1 MARSRS
7 RARPPPHGGN
17 GANGFVLGTDG
28 GQLSTFDLNQY
39 GQNEPAGVALDPATH
54 LLYSSHDSA
63 RRVYVISPGAD
74 GAFNNTGD
82 SLVRQFWSLR
92 SAIPTA

>member
-1 MARSRS
+1 MTDGEIEEPSPAT
-7 RARPPPHGGN
+7 APWWH

-28 GQLSTFDLNQY
+28 GQLSTFDVNQY
-39 GQNEPAGVALDPATH
+39 GQNEPAGVAMDPATH

-74 GAFNNTGD
+74 GAIQQH
-82 SLVRQFWSLR
+82 R
-92 SAIPTA
+92 